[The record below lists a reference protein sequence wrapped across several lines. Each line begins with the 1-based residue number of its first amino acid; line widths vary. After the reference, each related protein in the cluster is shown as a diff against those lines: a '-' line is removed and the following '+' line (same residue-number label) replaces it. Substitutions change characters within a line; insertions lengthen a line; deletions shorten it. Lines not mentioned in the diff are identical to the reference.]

1 MSVKTTVFGYPK
13 IGPQRELKKVLESYW
28 NGKTSQAE
36 LIKTSENLILNN
48 AKTIAKHGIDI
59 IPSNEFSFY
68 DFILDLSVMFN
79 VIPERFRKIENS
91 PEKYFAIARG
101 TADAPASEMT
111 KWFNTNYH
119 YIVPEIESNTE
130 FELKEN
136 KPLKEYELLK
146 FSLNFKTKPVI
157 TGPFTY
163 LYCAKL
169 KDYSYFL
176 DKITSVYCSLLKELE
191 ESGTEEV
198 QFDEPAMVLDLDNKT
213 VREIIDCY
221 KKITKHFNKIK
232 IYVQTYY
239 EALSEYE
246 RIVYELPVHGI
257 GFDFVNGKENLENIS
272 KFGFPKDKFLIA
284 GVVSGRDPW
293 RTDFKETLKLIETLT
308 KFNEKIILSNSCPL
322 IHLPVTI
329 KNETFPEELLKI
341 LSFANERLEE
351 LAILKIVI
359 NEGKEP
365 PVQDLSM
372 KFVNPAV
379 SEKVSQ
385 ISQKTLQRKPEF
397 AERYKKQMESLKLP
411 LFPTT
416 TIGSFPQTTEIRKV
430 RADYKAGR
438 ISIEEYE
445 NFINKEIRK
454 AIEIQEKIGLDVLVH
469 GEFERTDMV
478 EFFAEKLQGF
488 AITKNG
494 WVQSYGSRFVRPPII
509 YGDVWRKKPLILK
522 ETLYAQTLT
531 KKPVKGILTGPI
543 TLLQWSYPRKD
554 ISKEEIAYQIA
565 LALNEEVMELEKAGI
580 KIIQIDEPAFREGM
594 PLKKAKV
601 NQYFDWAIKSFRIV
615 THSVKPETQIHTHMC
630 YSDFNDI
637 IEKIYELDA
646 DVISIEASRSR
657 GEILKAFENFRYD
670 RGIGIGVYDIHS
682 PRVPKLE
689 EIIEIVERSIKLI
702 DISLLWIN
710 PDCGL
715 KTRGWQ
721 ETIASLNNMVKVAFL
736 LRESFRETHLSKR

>member
-1 MSVKTTVFGYPK
+1 MYVKTTVFGYPK

-28 NGKTSQAE
+28 NGKTSQEE
-36 LIKTSENLILNN
+36 LIKTSENLIINN
-48 AKTIAKHGIDI
+48 AKTIAKYGIDI

-91 PEKYFAIARG
+91 LEKYFAIARG

-198 QFDEPAMVLDLDNKT
+198 QFDEPALVLDLDNKT

-351 LAILKIVI
+351 LAILKTVI

-385 ISQKTLQRKPEF
+385 ISQKTFQRKPEF
-397 AERYKKQMESLKLP
+397 ADRYKKQMESLKLP

-438 ISIEEYE
+438 ISLEEYE

-454 AIEIQEKIGLDVLVH
+454 AIDIQEKIGLDVLVH

-630 YSDFNDI
+630 YSHFNDI

>member
-1 MSVKTTVFGYPK
+1 MYVKTTVFGYPK
-13 IGPQRELKKVLESYW
+13 IGPQKELKKVLESYW

-91 PEKYFAIARG
+91 LEKYFAIARG

-351 LAILKIVI
+351 LAILKTVI

-385 ISQKTLQRKPEF
+385 ISQKTFQRKPEF
-397 AERYKKQMESLKLP
+397 ADRYKKQMESLKLP

-438 ISIEEYE
+438 ISLEEYE
-445 NFINKEIRK
+445 SFINKEIRK

-630 YSDFNDI
+630 YSHFNDI

>member
-1 MSVKTTVFGYPK
+1 MYVKTTVFGYPK

-28 NGKTSQAE
+28 NGKTSQEE
-36 LIKTSENLILNN
+36 LIKTSENLIINN
-48 AKTIAKHGIDI
+48 AKTIAKYGIDI

-91 PEKYFAIARG
+91 LEKYFAIARG

-198 QFDEPAMVLDLDNKT
+198 QFDEPALVLDLDNKT

-385 ISQKTLQRKPEF
+385 ISQKTFQRKPEF

-438 ISIEEYE
+438 ISLEEYE

-454 AIEIQEKIGLDVLVH
+454 AIDIQEKIGLDVLVH

-630 YSDFNDI
+630 YSHFNDI

>member
-1 MSVKTTVFGYPK
+1 
-13 IGPQRELKKVLESYW
+13 
-28 NGKTSQAE
+28 
-36 LIKTSENLILNN
+36 
-48 AKTIAKHGIDI
+48 
-59 IPSNEFSFY
+59 
-68 DFILDLSVMFN
+68 
-79 VIPERFRKIENS
+79 
-91 PEKYFAIARG
+91 
-101 TADAPASEMT
+101 
-111 KWFNTNYH
+111 
-119 YIVPEIESNTE
+119 
-130 FELKEN
+130 
-136 KPLKEYELLK
+136 
-146 FSLNFKTKPVI
+146 
-157 TGPFTY
+157 
-163 LYCAKL
+163 
-169 KDYSYFL
+169 
-176 DKITSVYCSLLKELE
+176 
-191 ESGTEEV
+191 
-198 QFDEPAMVLDLDNKT
+198 
-213 VREIIDCY
+213 
-221 KKITKHFNKIK
+221 
-232 IYVQTYY
+232 
-239 EALSEYE
+239 
-246 RIVYELPVHGI
+246 
-257 GFDFVNGKENLENIS
+257 
-272 KFGFPKDKFLIA
+272 
-284 GVVSGRDPW
+284 
-293 RTDFKETLKLIETLT
+293 
-308 KFNEKIILSNSCPL
+308 
-322 IHLPVTI
+322 
-329 KNETFPEELLKI
+329 
-341 LSFANERLEE
+341 
-351 LAILKIVI
+351 
-359 NEGKEP
+359 
-365 PVQDLSM
+365 
-372 KFVNPAV
+372 
-379 SEKVSQ
+379 
-385 ISQKTLQRKPEF
+385 
-397 AERYKKQMESLKLP
+397 
-411 LFPTT
+411 
-416 TIGSFPQTTEIRKV
+416 
-430 RADYKAGR
+430 
-438 ISIEEYE
+438 
-445 NFINKEIRK
+445 
-454 AIEIQEKIGLDVLVH
+454 
-469 GEFERTDMV
+469 MV